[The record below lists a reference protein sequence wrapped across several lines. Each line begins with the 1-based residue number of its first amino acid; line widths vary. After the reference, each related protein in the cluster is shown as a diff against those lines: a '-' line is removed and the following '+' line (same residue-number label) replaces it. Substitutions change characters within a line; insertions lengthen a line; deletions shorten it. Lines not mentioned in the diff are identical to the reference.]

1 MRARTFTWVLLL
13 SAVLAGAA
21 WFYMGRD
28 QAPPDLQ
35 GRLLFPDLR
44 AVLTGAHEIEI
55 TTADDSFTL
64 ESTDTGGWAVRE
76 RHGYPAQASTVRRF
90 LLGVAGLEIRSRKT
104 SNPDNYA
111 RLDLIAPEDDAES
124 KAARVVIRDEDGG
137 QMAAFMAGLIR
148 PASEVDNPDPDRG
161 ASALKDLSQI
171 FVRLPDAPTVWL
183 VEGELDIARAPTDY
197 INRDRLT
204 DTARDTIRSVTVTG
218 GSDTITVSRAAQGE
232 NFELQNI
239 ADGMRLK
246 NQFQLND
253 LVDLFVNLEFEDVTT
268 ADEIMWAGDGD
279 GDGGIGLTATM
290 LAFDKSTVAMEQ
302 GIDADGESWIRL
314 RAEAAPVEE
323 ADDDGDAGD
332 ADAADTGDDAGD
344 GSDAGDGGDTAAVD
358 NTRIDALNERWSGW
372 AYQLPD
378 HHSDTLNRDLSE
390 LVEPDEAEE
399 ESAGESDGG

>member
-21 WFYMGRD
+21 WFYLGRD

-55 TTADDSFTL
+55 TTADNSFAL
-64 ESTDTGGWAVRE
+64 ESSDTGGWTVRE
-76 RHGYPAQASTVRRF
+76 RHGYPAQTSTVRRF

-161 ASALKDLSQI
+161 VSALKDLSQI

-183 VEGELDIARAPTDY
+183 VEGELNIARAPTDY
-197 INRDRLT
+197 INRTRLT

-218 GSDTITVSRAAQGE
+218 GSDTITVTRAAQGE
-232 NFELQNI
+232 EFELQNI

-253 LVDLFVNLEFEDVTT
+253 LVDLFVNLEFEDVT
-268 ADEIMWAGDGD
+268 ADDEIMWAGD

-290 LAFDKSTVAMEQ
+290 LAFDKSTVVMEQ
-302 GIDADGESWIRL
+302 GIDADGALWIRL
-314 RAEAAPVEE
+314 RAAPPPAAEP
-323 ADDDGDAGD
+323 ADDAGD
-332 ADAADTGDDAGD
+332 GEAADTGDDAGD
-344 GSDAGDGGDTAAVD
+344 GDGGDVAETADTA
-358 NTRIDALNERWSGW
+358 RIDALNERWSGW

-378 HHSDTLNRDLSE
+378 FRAETLNRAPAE
-390 LVEPDEAEE
+390 LVEPDEADDP
-399 ESAGESDGG
+399 GDGDTSGDSNGG